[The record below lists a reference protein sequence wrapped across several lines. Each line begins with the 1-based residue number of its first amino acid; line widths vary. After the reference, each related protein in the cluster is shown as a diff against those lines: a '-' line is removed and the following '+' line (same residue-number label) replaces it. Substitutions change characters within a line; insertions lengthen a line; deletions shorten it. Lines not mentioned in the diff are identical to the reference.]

1 MRARW
6 AGVLVVAGLAGC
18 ELGGG
23 GEKPPPA
30 PLPTDGPNQVVFYVP
45 GMT

>member
-18 ELGGG
+18 DGAER
-23 GEKPPPA
+23 PPPE
-30 PLPTDGPNQVVFYVP
+30 PLPTTGPNQVVVYVP